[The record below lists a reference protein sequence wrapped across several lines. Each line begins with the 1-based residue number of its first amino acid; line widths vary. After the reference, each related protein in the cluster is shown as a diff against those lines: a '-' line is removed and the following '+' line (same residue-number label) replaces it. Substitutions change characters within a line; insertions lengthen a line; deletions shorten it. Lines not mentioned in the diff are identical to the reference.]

1 MNTNKLIDYCTDWK
15 TIYVTWILCAW
26 LFTYKPSPSYYS
38 FIFERYELLWWT
50 IGGIITMVAMYHLYK
65 RNWMQATLLLLL
77 FLIPKV
83 VVYVGNTEAVSR
95 LIFRLLKI

>member
-1 MNTNKLIDYCTDWK
+1 MKINLVKYSVNWK
-15 TIYVTWILCAW
+15 IIYTAWIVCAW
-26 LFTYKPSPSYYS
+26 LIINKPLPNYHDN
-38 FIFERYELLWWT
+38 IFEKYELSWWI

-83 VVYVGNTEAVSR
+83 LVYVGNTEAVSR